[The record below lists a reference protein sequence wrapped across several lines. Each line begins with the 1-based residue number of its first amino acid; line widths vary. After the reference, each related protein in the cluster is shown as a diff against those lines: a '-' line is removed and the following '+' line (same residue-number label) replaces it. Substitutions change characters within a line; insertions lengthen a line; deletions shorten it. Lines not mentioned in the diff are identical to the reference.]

1 MMVPTSSSRS
11 RQAAALLAR
20 GGAVLAGA
28 FLLSVLVG
36 FSRRGVTPG
45 EAPPS
50 IATTPADSVTVS
62 AAGAAS
68 FDASSALLKLKL
80 DRAEAILGFSAR
92 YQVPADLATAI
103 YDIALQE
110 GIDPQLAFRLVKV
123 ESNFKVNAR
132 SNRDAIGYTQVQV
145 PTARFYDKTI
155 TEARLYE
162 RDTNLRIGFRFLRD
176 LLRQYRHDYELALL
190 AYNRGPARVNQI
202 VAEGGNPSN
211 GYENAVLKG
220 YAPKRV
226 TREMQQR
233 AKELGS

>member
-1 MMVPTSSSRS
+1 M
-11 RQAAALLAR
+11 LAR

-28 FLLSVLVG
+28 FLLSALVG
-36 FSRRGVTPG
+36 FNRRVTPG

-50 IATTPADSVTVS
+50 ATTPVDSVTAS
-62 AAGAAS
+62 AAGAAY
-68 FDASSALLKLKL
+68 FDASSALLKLRL

-92 YQVPADLATAI
+92 HQVPADLATAI

-123 ESNFKVNAR
+123 ESNFKLNAR

-162 RDTNLRIGFRFLRD
+162 RDTNLRIGFRFLKD

-190 AYNRGPARVNQI
+190 AYNRGPARVNKI

-226 TREMQQR
+226 TREMQQQAR
-233 AKELGS
+233 ELGS

>member
-1 MMVPTSSSRS
+1 MKVPTSSTRPV
-11 RQAAALLAR
+11 RGGEMLAR

-28 FLLSVLVG
+28 FLLSILVG
-36 FSRRGVTPG
+36 FSRLGTG

-50 IATTPADSVTVS
+50 TATTPDTVTAT

-123 ESNFKVNAR
+123 ESNFKLNAR

-155 TEARLYE
+155 TEERLYQRE
-162 RDTNLRIGFRFLRD
+162 TNLRIGFRFLRD

-190 AYNRGPARVNQI
+190 AYNRGPGRVNQI
-202 VAEGGNPSN
+202 VAEGGDPSN
-211 GYENAVLKG
+211 GYEDAVLKG
-220 YAPKRV
+220 YAPQRV

-233 AKELGS
+233 AKELGT

>member
-1 MMVPTSSSRS
+1 MMDPTSSTRPA
-11 RQAAALLAR
+11 RGGEMLAR
-20 GGAVLAGA
+20 GGALLAGA
-28 FLLSVLVG
+28 FLLSILVG
-36 FSRRGVTPG
+36 FSRRGGPG

-50 IATTPADSVTVS
+50 ATTPVDSIAPS
-62 AAGAAS
+62 ASGAVS
-68 FDASSALLKLKL
+68 FDGSAALLKLKL

-92 YQVPADLATAI
+92 YQVAADLATAI

-123 ESNFKVNAR
+123 ESNFKPGAR
-132 SNRDAIGYTQVQV
+132 SNRDAIGYTQLQV

-155 TEARLYE
+155 TEGRLYE

-202 VAEGGNPSN
+202 VADGGDPSN
-211 GYENAVLKG
+211 GYEDAVLNG
-220 YAPKRV
+220 YAPKRI
-226 TREMQQR
+226 TREMQQQAR
-233 AKELGS
+233 TLGT

>member
-1 MMVPTSSSRS
+1 MKVPTSPTRPF
-11 RQAAALLAR
+11 RGGEMLAR

-28 FLLSVLVG
+28 FLLSALVG
-36 FSRRGVTPG
+36 FNRRATPG

-50 IATTPADSVTVS
+50 ATTPVDSVTVS
-62 AAGAAS
+62 AAS

-123 ESNFKVNAR
+123 ESSFKLNAK

-145 PTARFYDKTI
+145 PTARFYDKSI

-190 AYNRGPARVNQI
+190 AYNRGPARVNKI

-211 GYENAVLKG
+211 GYESAVLKG

-233 AKELGS
+233 ARELGS

>member
-1 MMVPTSSSRS
+1 M
-11 RQAAALLAR
+11 LAR
-20 GGAVLAGA
+20 GGAMLAGA
-28 FLLSVLVG
+28 FLLSALVG
-36 FSRRGVTPG
+36 FNRRATPR

-50 IATTPADSVTVS
+50 ATTPVDSVTTS
-62 AAGAAS
+62 AASAAS

-123 ESNFKVNAR
+123 ESNFKLNAK

-162 RDTNLRIGFRFLRD
+162 RDTNLRIGFRFLKD

-190 AYNRGPARVNQI
+190 AYNRGPARVNKI

-226 TREMQQR
+226 TREMQQQAR
-233 AKELGS
+233 ELGS